1 MRVICLTALVACS
14 LLTPGFSGGLV
25 PVQGKKEQ
33 ERQARE
39 ERQDHFERWL
49 NEDVIHIILEEE
61 RTVFDKLTTPEEKE
75 QFIEQFWLRRDA
87 DRTTAENEFK
97 EEHYRRIAY
106 ANDNFSSGLSGWKVD
121 RGRIYIIH
129 GPPAEIER
137 YPSGGV
143 YQRPFYEGG
152 GTTSTFPF
160 EIWRYRHI
168 EGIGNDVELEFV
180 DKSLTGEYRL
190 TMVPDEKDAF
200 LRVPGSGKTV
210 AEQMRLATKK
220 DRPYFSPGN
229 SQRYPF
235 MNQRAKDNP
244 FVRYETYARVQ
255 RPLQIKYKDLQ
266 ELVEVG
272 ISYETL
278 PLATRQDYFRLN
290 PQQVLV
296 PITIQVENKNLTF
309 KQNESGYVAE
319 VAVYGLVTSIANQVV
334 AEFENDLI
342 ISYPP
347 EVFQEALQTH
357 SLYQKHLILDPK
369 IRYKIDLVVKDLQ
382 GTKVG
387 AVRQAIVSPSFPK
400 EKLVGSSLILSQFIR
415 PLGEIPKDDQMFV
428 LGDVWIHPS
437 LKKVFSSD
445 GRLGVYLQIYNAAL
459 DQTDQTPSLEISYK
473 ISSQNGEIF
482 TETLDQNGQSIQFYS
497 PRRVVLIKGLP
508 LRHLKAGRYRVQ
520 VLVQDRISDETVTAE
535 DSFVVVKSL
544 QASPG

>member
-210 AEQMRLATKK
+210 AEQMRLATGKG
-220 DRPYFSPGN
+220 SPL
-229 SQRYPF
+229 
-235 MNQRAKDNP
+235 
-244 FVRYETYARVQ
+244 
-255 RPLQIKYKDLQ
+255 LQ
-266 ELVEVG
+266 
-272 ISYETL
+272 S
-278 PLATRQDYFRLN
+278 R
-290 PQQVLV
+290 
-296 PITIQVENKNLTF
+296 
-309 KQNESGYVAE
+309 
-319 VAVYGLVTSIANQVV
+319 
-334 AEFENDLI
+334 EF
-342 ISYPP
+342 
-347 EVFQEALQTH
+347 
-357 SLYQKHLILDPK
+357 
-369 IRYKIDLVVKDLQ
+369 
-382 GTKVG
+382 
-387 AVRQAIVSPSFPK
+387 
-400 EKLVGSSLILSQFIR
+400 
-415 PLGEIPKDDQMFV
+415 
-428 LGDVWIHPS
+428 
-437 LKKVFSSD
+437 
-445 GRLGVYLQIYNAAL
+445 AAL
-459 DQTDQTPSLEISYK
+459 SLHEPAC
-473 ISSQNGEIF
+473 Q
-482 TETLDQNGQSIQFYS
+482 GQPF
-497 PRRVVLIKGLP
+497 R
-508 LRHLKAGRYRVQ
+508 
-520 VLVQDRISDETVTAE
+520 
-535 DSFVVVKSL
+535 SL
-544 QASPG
+544 

>member
-1 MRVICLTALVACS
+1 M
-14 LLTPGFSGGLV
+14 
-25 PVQGKKEQ
+25 
-33 ERQARE
+33 
-39 ERQDHFERWL
+39 
-49 NEDVIHIILEEE
+49 
-61 RTVFDKLTTPEEKE
+61 
-75 QFIEQFWLRRDA
+75 
-87 DRTTAENEFK
+87 
-97 EEHYRRIAY
+97 
-106 ANDNFSSGLSGWKVD
+106 
-121 RGRIYIIH
+121 
-129 GPPAEIER
+129 
-137 YPSGGV
+137 
-143 YQRPFYEGG
+143 
-152 GTTSTFPF
+152 
-160 EIWRYRHI
+160 
-168 EGIGNDVELEFV
+168 
-180 DKSLTGEYRL
+180 
-190 TMVPDEKDAF
+190 
-200 LRVPGSGKTV
+200 
-210 AEQMRLATKK
+210 
-220 DRPYFSPGN
+220 
-229 SQRYPF
+229 
-235 MNQRAKDNP
+235 
-244 FVRYETYARVQ
+244 
-255 RPLQIKYKDLQ
+255 
-266 ELVEVG
+266 
-272 ISYETL
+272 
-278 PLATRQDYFRLN
+278 
-290 PQQVLV
+290 
-296 PITIQVENKNLTF
+296 
-309 KQNESGYVAE
+309 
-319 VAVYGLVTSIANQVV
+319 
-334 AEFENDLI
+334 I

-535 DSFVVVKSL
+535 DSFCRREEPSGQSRLTLAVRGKSRHGIRPSL
-544 QASPG
+544 HRARTALLSAHILPACSLRCALSGGRRTGFGARGTFTTDC